1 MAQSSEFDQLVRR
14 LNSKERQDLLS
25 KIESSFSSSIE
36 PLMRESEGEVEVLD
50 VEYEL
55 RKMGLF
61 QRFVFYLVAIF
72 TNRGKTSLMREYL
85 LGRIRRQIML
95 HTPGL
100 IDHHASR
107 FGDRMFVELTLL
119 MEGARY
125 FQAPLREA
133 MDTARSDFFAFL
145 VGMQVEDIQS
155 SIDSELWPL
164 VHVEDFELD
173 EVEISKKDLLDRFD
187 KIVEEIPGEDRTQ
200 IYRDA
205 QALSGLYNLSRF
217 HFGEILAC
225 FKASRVNPGK
235 ECEFQA
241 ISAYLVRLCELISA
255 AQYSPSATALRALF
269 LFFYRDRLADE
280 DYDMEEQLLTVLT
293 DAESAL
299 AKIREFNLR
308 VPLLLIIKYI
318 THDVDFMSRKSGGAE
333 DWFFAFKDYWINRI
347 ERAYLDF
354 TLRKKR
360 KQLMESTNAFLG
372 IGSFEEF
379 GRGLIGVSDGA
390 LEVKYRLSLSFMKRF
405 AAGIFRRVSR
415 ALGVIYLNGEFYK
428 EQNRKEFTDSYEFLK
443 RLEEKIA
450 SLEKRLQSGGDWAS
464 RIEDVQKQTISLKQR
479 QEKIQTIQSELEQD
493 SLSILDGVIKELN
506 NLVMLLGGILHGEPG
521 ARFDTL
527 SNFGSLG
534 GRNNRVLVTT
544 WERALD
550 EFSEA
555 LNMLV
560 ELKEV
565 ETNWGA

>member
-1 MAQSSEFDQLVRR
+1 
-14 LNSKERQDLLS
+14 
-25 KIESSFSSSIE
+25 
-36 PLMRESEGEVEVLD
+36 MRESEGEVEVLD

-55 RKMGLF
+55 RKMGLI
-61 QRFVFYLVAIF
+61 QRFVFYLVAVF

-85 LGRIRRQIML
+85 LGRIRRQIIL

-100 IDHHASR
+100 IDHHTSR
-107 FGDRMFVELTLL
+107 FGDRMFAELTLL

-125 FQAPLREA
+125 FQAPLRQA

-145 VGMQVEDIQS
+145 VGMQIEDIQTR
-155 SIDSELWPL
+155 IDGELWPL
-164 VHVEDFELD
+164 LHVEEFELD

-187 KIVEEIPGEDRTQ
+187 MIVEEIPGEDRKQ

-205 QALSGLYNLSRF
+205 QALLALYNLSRF
-217 HFGEILAC
+217 HFGEILSC
-225 FKASRVNPGK
+225 FKESRIKPGK

-241 ISAYLVRLCELISA
+241 LSAYLVRLCELIGA
-255 AQYSPSATALRALF
+255 AEYSPSANALRALF

-280 DYDMEEQLLTVLT
+280 EYDMEEQLLTVLT
-293 DAESAL
+293 DADSAL

-333 DWFFAFKDYWINRI
+333 DWFFAFKDFWINRI
-347 ERAYLDF
+347 ESAYSDF
-354 TLRKKR
+354 SLRKKR
-360 KQLMESTNAFLG
+360 KQLMESANPFLG

-379 GRGLIGVSDGA
+379 RRGLIGVIDGTV
-390 LEVKYRLSLSFMKRF
+390 EVKYRLSLSFMKRF

-443 RLEEKIA
+443 RLGEKIA
-450 SLEKRLQSGGDWAS
+450 SLERRLRPLGDLAT
-464 RIEDVQKQTISLKQR
+464 RVEDVRRETISLKQR
-479 QEKIQTIQSELEQD
+479 QEKIQTIQSEFEQD
-493 SLSILDGVIKELN
+493 SIAILDGVIKELN
-506 NLVMLLGGILHGEPG
+506 NMVLLLGGILHGEPG
-521 ARFDTL
+521 SRFDTL

-534 GRNNRVLVTT
+534 GRNNRILVTT
-544 WERALD
+544 WERALAD
-550 EFSEA
+550 FSEA

-565 ETNWGA
+565 ESNWGD